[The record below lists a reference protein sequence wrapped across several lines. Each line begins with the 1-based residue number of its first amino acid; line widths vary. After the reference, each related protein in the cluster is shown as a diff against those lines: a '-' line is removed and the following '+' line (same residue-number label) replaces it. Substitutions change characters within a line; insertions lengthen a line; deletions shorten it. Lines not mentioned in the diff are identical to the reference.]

1 MPAPVAGLD
10 PKRVADILI
19 TGCSGGGKSTLLDE
33 LERRGHTVVREPG
46 RRLIGAGITPW
57 GDLRGFLDAAAD
69 MARADLGWHEDATRS
84 VFYDRGL
91 IDALAGLERDGGPTV
106 GEALGADRPYAGEVF
121 LAPPW
126 PEIYAQDLTR
136 RHDFDA
142 AISEYEHLARL
153 LPALGYEPVE
163 LPRISVAER
172 AQFVLD
178 TVGA

>member
-1 MPAPVAGLD
+1 M
-10 PKRVADILI
+10 ADILI

-33 LERRGHTVVREPG
+33 LDRRGYTVVHEPG

-57 GDLRGFLDAAAD
+57 GDLRGFLTAAAD
-69 MARADLGWHEDATRS
+69 MARADLGWHEHVARP

-106 GEALGADRPYAGEVF
+106 SEALGADRPYACGVF

-126 PEIYAQDLTR
+126 PQIYAQDSMR
-136 RHDFDA
+136 RHDFEA
-142 AISEYEHLARL
+142 AVVEYEHLALL

-163 LPRISVAER
+163 LPLVSVGER
-172 AQFVLD
+172 ADFVL
-178 TVGA
+178 ANLPA

>member
-1 MPAPVAGLD
+1 M
-10 PKRVADILI
+10 ADVLI
-19 TGCSGGGKSTLLDE
+19 TGCSGGGKSTLLEE

-46 RRLIGAGITPW
+46 RRLTAVGITPW
-57 GDLRGFLDAAAD
+57 SDLRGFLTAVAD
-69 MARADLGWHEDATRS
+69 MARADLGWHAEATRP

-106 GEALGADRPYAGEVF
+106 SEALGSDRPYCSRVF

-126 PEIYAQDLTR
+126 LEIYTQDSMR

-142 AISEYEHLARL
+142 AMAEYEHLALL

-163 LPRISVAER
+163 LPLVGVAER
-172 AQFVLD
+172 ADFVL
-178 TVGA
+178 ANLHA